1 MLKLHAV
8 SDSAPTIDAAEVR
21 WAAGELSA
29 LLRQMDPE
37 SPAGLVLR
45 HAQRELGSLV
55 RSAETARVIGSA
67 KVKVAA

>member
-21 WAAGELSA
+21 WAANELTA

-37 SPAGLVLR
+37 SPAGLVIQ
-45 HAQRELGSLV
+45 HARRELGSLV
-55 RSAETARVIGSA
+55 RSAEIAVVGSA